1 MKQLS
6 ETPLS
11 ILDLVNFPE
20 GKTIADAFARSKEL
34 AQVAEKLGYS
44 RFWMAEHHNL
54 NGIASSATPILIGHI
69 AEHTK
74 KIRVGSGGI
83 MLPNHAPMIVAEQFG
98 TLATL
103 YPNRI
108 DLGLGR
114 APGTD
119 PFTTKAIRRD
129 NNLRGED
136 FGELIKE
143 LEYFFAPA
151 LLGQKL
157 KAIPGAGI
165 EIPIWILGS
174 SLYSAHLAARIG
186 RPYAFAG
193 HFAPAQML
201 EAFETYRA
209 EFQPSAYLDKPYTMM
224 GVAVIASDDDQ
235 KAEYLATSARQRML
249 SLVRGNLKQT
259 PPPVESMDGLWNLA
273 EEQQVK
279 SMTRTMVVGG
289 PQKIR
294 ANLQSLIEQTSVDEL
309 IITSDLYDDADRL
322 KSIEIIMSAS
332 KSPSL

>member
-294 ANLQSLIEQTSVDEL
+294 ANLQSLIKQTSVDEL